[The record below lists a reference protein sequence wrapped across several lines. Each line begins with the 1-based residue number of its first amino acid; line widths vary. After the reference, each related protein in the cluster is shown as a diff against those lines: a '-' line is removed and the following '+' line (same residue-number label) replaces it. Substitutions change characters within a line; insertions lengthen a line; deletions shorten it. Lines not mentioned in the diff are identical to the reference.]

1 MQEKEDI
8 GKLLRERDRI
18 DGKLHEHRKKIAI
31 MFMDIKGS
39 TDYFDRW
46 GDIEGRLMVQRCE
59 DIILPIIN
67 KHKGVEK
74 HLGDGVMAYFEST
87 ESAVNTAMEIQRALK
102 IYNEGKQDQ
111 QQAHVRI
118 GVNSGMVFLMEKGD
132 ISGDEVNVAS
142 RVESLAPVD
151 GIYATRSVYEDV
163 RNSEEIICRY
173 IGEKTVKGKAEPLS
187 IYQVIWAE
195 EEMTV
200 GMLRGPEV
208 AELPSPIDE
217 KLLHLDF
224 LREGEKIRVRSYE
237 GKSGEQ
243 KTLKHYEDLKISIGK
258 TGEYSK
264 KVKDLLNRANRSG
277 KISKDILNSLK
288 QEGQLLYDDL
298 FPARAK
304 EMLNSTKLN
313 TLVLGIDD
321 GLVHI
326 PWELV
331 FDGKEFLCQRFNMG
345 RVVSTRQEFV
355 AAHRDV
361 DIPLKMLVLSDPQG
375 NLPASYQEGVA
386 IRDRLDAKA
395 YIFNVN
401 LKSSDIGTD
410 YVRAKLRYFD
420 IVHYAGHSDYDVN
433 DPSNSGFLLSD
444 GKLSAKDISNMTGR
458 MPLPAF
464 VFSNACHSGQTDEWK
479 VEEGYENVFGLANA
493 FLLSGVRHYLGTFWQ
508 IQDEPSLYFALAF
521 YEELTKGAMIGEA
534 VNRARMG
541 LLNKYGEDTII
552 WASYMLYGDPTF
564 RYVDLSKQVEEQRPI
579 AAEETVASP
588 SRSSE
593 EVVVFPRRKSNWYIM
608 VAALLA
614 IAIVFGAYIMSGEKS
629 SESKPSVQAQ
639 APVSPAEEQRK
650 AEEIDR
656 LVSEL
661 TEKYKAGNIPVVS
674 RADDWTS
681 IPLSL
686 VFLDVKANGIN
697 ETEKEYIL
705 AKATEN
711 LQESGRMSMVDRQIL
726 DKLLQELKLSS
737 SELADTTTAL
747 KIGRILSA
755 RLITTGSMIKDKD
768 DWIVSLRII
777 ETETTAVKSA
787 VTLSMSKKD
796 RDAVSGEIS
805 GKMLQRIKKEYPL
818 QGIISSVKEK
828 SVSLN
833 IGSGLGL
840 TKGARMEVFTDEMD
854 SIGELEITSVR
865 SGKARADI
873 ISMDEDIREGLRA
886 REIL

>member
-1 MQEKEDI
+1 MQEHEDI
-8 GKLLRERDRI
+8 GKLLRERDQL
-18 DGKLHEHRKKIAI
+18 DDKLHQHRKKIAI
-31 MFMDIKGS
+31 MFMDIRGS

-59 DIILPIIN
+59 DIVLPVI
-67 KHKGVEK
+67 KKYGGTEK
-74 HLGDGVMAYFEST
+74 HLGDGIMAYFERT
-87 ESAVNTAMEIQRALK
+87 ESAVRTAVEIHKALQLQ
-102 IYNEGKQDQ
+102 NRGKEDKK
-111 QQAHVRI
+111 QAHVRI
-118 GVNSGMVFLMEKGD
+118 GINSGMVFLVEKGD

-163 RNSEEIICRY
+163 RNSDEIICRY
-173 IGEKTVKGKAEPLS
+173 VGERTVKGKAEPLN

-195 EEMTV
+195 EEMTI
-200 GMLRGPEV
+200 GKLRGPEV
-208 AELPSPIDE
+208 TDPPSRTDE
-217 KLLHLDF
+217 KLFHLEF

-243 KTLKHYEDLKISIGK
+243 KTLKHYEDLKISIGR
-258 TGEYSK
+258 TDEYSK
-264 KVKDLLNRANRSG
+264 KVKDLLSRATRSG

-298 FPARAK
+298 FPARTK
-304 EMLNSTKLN
+304 EMLNSTTLK

-355 AAHRDV
+355 AAQRDV
-361 DIPLKMLVLSDPQG
+361 SVPLKVLVLSDPQG
-375 NLPASYQEGVA
+375 NLPSSYEEG
-386 IRDRLDAKA
+386 IKLRDRLDEKA
-395 YIFNVN
+395 EIFNVN
-401 LKSSDIGTD
+401 LKSSNIGTD

-420 IVHYAGHSDYDVN
+420 MVHYAGHSDYDVT
-433 DPSNSGFLLSD
+433 DPSKSGFLLSD

-479 VEEGYENVFGLANA
+479 VEEEYESVFGLANA

-508 IQDEPSLYFALAF
+508 VQDEPSLYFALAF
-521 YEELTKGAMIGEA
+521 YEELTKGTMIGEA

-564 RYVDLSKQVEEQRPI
+564 RYVDHSKPVEEQRPVE
-579 AAEETVASP
+579 AVETVAGH

-593 EVVVFPRRKSNWYIM
+593 DVVVFPGRKSNWYIM
-608 VAALLA
+608 AAALLA
-614 IAIVFGAYIMSGEKS
+614 IAILFGAYIMSNDKGS
-629 SESKPSVQAQ
+629 DQRPSVQAQ

-650 AEEIDR
+650 SDEIDR

-661 TEKYKAGNIPVVS
+661 AKNFREGNMPVIN
-674 RADDWTS
+674 RADEWTS

-705 AKATEN
+705 AKATET
-711 LQESGRMSMVDRQIL
+711 LQDSERMDVVDRQIL
-726 DKLLQELKLSS
+726 DRLLQELKLSS
-737 SELADTTTAL
+737 SSLADPATAL

-755 RLITTGSMIKDKD
+755 RLIATGSMIKDPD
-768 DWIVSLRII
+768 DWVVSLRII
-777 ETETTAVKSA
+777 ETETTAVKSV
-787 VTLSMSKKD
+787 VTLSMGKKD
-796 RDAVSGEIS
+796 RDSVSGEIS
-805 GKMLQRIKKEYPL
+805 SKMLQRIRKEYPL
-818 QGIISSVKEK
+818 QGIISSANER
-828 SVSLN
+828 SVTLN
-833 IGSGLGL
+833 IGSGIGL
-840 TKGARMEVFTDEMD
+840 TKGTRMEVLSEEME

-865 SGKARADI
+865 SDKASADI
-873 ISMDEDIREGLRA
+873 ISMDEEFRDGLRA